1 MGFRLQITGGPE
13 EIRFDERAIQKVEF
27 VSDSP
32 DDTNARATDIALSV
46 KIWGKM
52 LYSFGAK
59 DSDHTLNLAKWAQ
72 VPSEKPDCYRNAR
85 IDVVAASQMVRQFT
99 LPDAFVMEYT
109 EELDDETGV
118 GTFYLHIKQKKDQNA
133 MVKVDGGFG
142 AEGE

>member
-1 MGFRLQITGGPE
+1 MFNN
-13 EIRFDERAIQKVEF
+13 A
-27 VSDSP
+27 SP

-52 LYSFGAK
+52 LYSLGAK

>member
-1 MGFRLQITGGPE
+1 
-13 EIRFDERAIQKVEF
+13 
-27 VSDSP
+27 
-32 DDTNARATDIALSV
+32 
-46 KIWGKM
+46 
-52 LYSFGAK
+52 
-59 DSDHTLNLAKWAQ
+59 
-72 VPSEKPDCYRNAR
+72 
-85 IDVVAASQMVRQFT
+85 MVRQYT